1 MLRILLYALFM
12 AVCGSCFCGI
22 DHTDSP
28 YGYCWL
34 PIRRG
39 KNICLLSGNDLVMA
53 DLPFGPL
60 SGEGERTGK
69 YRPEEIVRICCQPS
83 RRFRHIPYI
92 WFLGVPIKWVM
103 KAGIAKIPFV
113 GAACRAA
120 GFIFVDNSTPKAAA
134 RSVLEAERSLK
145 NGRRWW
151 YSRKVH
157 VLITEK

>member
-1 MLRILLYALFM
+1 M

-60 SGEGERTGK
+60 SGEGERTENIDRKKSYVFVANHQGAFDIFLI
-69 YRPEEIVRICCQPS
+69 YG
-83 RRFRHIPYI
+83 
-92 WFLGVPIKWVM
+92 FLGVLIKWVM

-113 GAACRAA
+113 ELLAGLQVLSLSIIRHRKLPPVACW
-120 GFIFVDNSTPKAAA
+120 
-134 RSVLEAERSLK
+134 
-145 NGRRWW
+145 RRN
-151 YSRKVH
+151 VA
-157 VLITEK
+157 